1 MSCTDL
7 IFCTKQNVISKDG
20 VDVSIFDKCHH
31 DIIYGIVYGKI
42 NIRVPVINIFFQNLR
57 L

>member
-7 IFCTKQNVISKDG
+7 IFCTKQNAISKDG

>member
-7 IFCTKQNVISKDG
+7 IFCTKQNVISKHG

-31 DIIYGIVYGKI
+31 DIIYGILYGTI
-42 NIRVPVINIFFQNLR
+42 NIRVPVINICLQNLG